1 MDSYKLFSSNAA
13 QCNDT
18 PVVDDLHADA
28 SGAGPAAGDDFQ
40 HESLIANATIMMVD
54 DEPINMEVVQTYLED
69 AGYRNFITIS
79 ESNRAVGIIR
89 QKDPD
94 VILLDLVMPLV
105 TGFEILEI
113 LRADAELK
121 HIPVIVL
128 TSSDDSETKLKAL
141 HLGATDFLAK
151 PVDSSELS
159 LRLRNTLAAKAYQDH
174 LTYYDSL
181 TGLPNRRRFSDR
193 LAMALE
199 HSRQTGVSGGVLHI
213 DLDRFKQINDTLGH
227 TVGDA
232 LLKAVADRLELRLR
246 GGDAVGRFREDD
258 IRISLSRL
266 GGDEFTVLLPTID
279 SAESAARIA
288 RRILN
293 ALSESFDI
301 NGHELFVTPSIGIS
315 VYPNDGDDIDTLLKH
330 ADIAMYHAKQHGRNC
345 YEFYASEMNARS
357 MERLSIEN
365 NLRNA
370 LSRDELLLHY
380 QPKVDIMTGQICGAE
395 ALLRWNHPEL
405 GMVSP
410 LDFIQLSEE
419 TGLIVPIGDWVLR
432 AACRQAKAWQTVR
445 QAPLQ
450 MAVNVSIRQ
459 FLDPNLL
466 TSIREALDDSG
477 LEPQYLTLEM
487 TENML
492 MENAASNIEA
502 LCRIKELGIKLSIDD
517 FGTGYSSLS
526 YLKQFP
532 LDELKIDRSFV
543 TEVQPGNDRAPI
555 IDAIIAMARSL
566 DLSIVA
572 EGVENEPQLE
582 YLRARGCC
590 VIQGFLFSK
599 PVTIDAFGTHCCPE
613 PVYGNK

>member
-1 MDSYKLFSSNAA
+1 
-13 QCNDT
+13 
-18 PVVDDLHADA
+18 
-28 SGAGPAAGDDFQ
+28 
-40 HESLIANATIMMVD
+40 
-54 DEPINMEVVQTYLED
+54 
-69 AGYRNFITIS
+69 
-79 ESNRAVGIIR
+79 
-89 QKDPD
+89 
-94 VILLDLVMPLV
+94 
-105 TGFEILEI
+105 
-113 LRADAELK
+113 
-121 HIPVIVL
+121 
-128 TSSDDSETKLKAL
+128 
-141 HLGATDFLAK
+141 
-151 PVDSSELS
+151 
-159 LRLRNTLAAKAYQDH
+159 
-174 LTYYDSL
+174 
-181 TGLPNRRRFSDR
+181 
-193 LAMALE
+193 
-199 HSRQTGVSGGVLHI
+199 
-213 DLDRFKQINDTLGH
+213 
-227 TVGDA
+227 
-232 LLKAVADRLELRLR
+232 
-246 GGDAVGRFREDD
+246 
-258 IRISLSRL
+258 
-266 GGDEFTVLLPTID
+266 
-279 SAESAARIA
+279 ARIA

-301 NGHELFVTPSIGIS
+301 SGHELFVTPSIGIS

-599 PVTIDAFGTHCCPE
+599 PLPVDAFGTLLS
-613 PVYGNK
+613 GSGFTIK

>member
-28 SGAGPAAGDDFQ
+28 PGAGPAGGSEVQHAG
-40 HESLIANATIMMVD
+40 LIANATIMMVD
-54 DEPINMEVVQTYLED
+54 DEPINMEVVQTYLEE

-79 ESNRAVGIIR
+79 ESKRALEIIR

-105 TGFEILEI
+105 TGFDILEI
-113 LRADAELK
+113 LRGDAELK

-345 YEFYASEMNARS
+345 Y
-357 MERLSIEN
+357 
-365 NLRNA
+365 
-370 LSRDELLLHY
+370 
-380 QPKVDIMTGQICGAE
+380 
-395 ALLRWNHPEL
+395 
-405 GMVSP
+405 
-410 LDFIQLSEE
+410 
-419 TGLIVPIGDWVLR
+419 
-432 AACRQAKAWQTVR
+432 
-445 QAPLQ
+445 
-450 MAVNVSIRQ
+450 
-459 FLDPNLL
+459 
-466 TSIREALDDSG
+466 
-477 LEPQYLTLEM
+477 
-487 TENML
+487 
-492 MENAASNIEA
+492 
-502 LCRIKELGIKLSIDD
+502 
-517 FGTGYSSLS
+517 
-526 YLKQFP
+526 
-532 LDELKIDRSFV
+532 
-543 TEVQPGNDRAPI
+543 
-555 IDAIIAMARSL
+555 
-566 DLSIVA
+566 
-572 EGVENEPQLE
+572 
-582 YLRARGCC
+582 
-590 VIQGFLFSK
+590 
-599 PVTIDAFGTHCCPE
+599 
-613 PVYGNK
+613 